1 MNENKNESGSVRRGA
16 SVGGARNA
24 ENIQNGQNGQNNLNK
39 SNTEIKSE
47 KANGKNT
54 AKAERIRLP
63 DGTYGIYMGQT
74 GIAGARRA
82 ARGRKGAARRGAYG
96 ASIRANYANHAN
108 AKKTPQPHNPNN
120 PNKPNEIAR
129 NGQNRKREPEDKSPF
144 GTLRAAA
151 DRFRA
156 WRLGISIDAD
166 SIVKGVIVALFIL
179 VFTMLQTTV
188 FSRFRPFG
196 AVPDLMLSLVM
207 AIGASEGEKW
217 GGVSGLICA
226 FVIEATGSASN
237 VTLLPLLYVPC
248 GFFVGVIMK
257 IYFKDSVIVRL
268 IYTSAACLLRCVVT
282 VIYVFLGYKNVDVGI
297 MLRGIVVPE
306 FFSTLLMSALPN
318 LLVWLTMKPFHKSRA
333 ERVG

>member
-1 MNENKNESGSVRRGA
+1 MNENKNGRGAPRPGA

-39 SNTEIKSE
+39 SKTEIKSE
-47 KANGKNT
+47 TASGKNT
-54 AKAERIRLP
+54 AKVERIRLP

-82 ARGRKGAARRGAYG
+82 ARGKKGAPPRGAYG
-96 ASIRANYANHAN
+96 ASSRANYANHAD
-108 AKKTPQPHNPNN
+108 AKKQPQPHNPNN
-120 PNKPNEIAR
+120 PNEIAR
-129 NGQNRKREPEDKSPF
+129 NGQNRKREPEDKSPL
-144 GTLRAAA
+144 GALRAAA

-297 MLRGIVVPE
+297 MLKGIVVPE